1 MRPSFYPRLINGP
14 FDDPGIYVPF
24 MFTNRALL
32 FDLGDLGHLSSRD
45 ILKISHVFVSHTHM
59 DHFVGFDQMLRLFL
73 GREKELHLFGPKG
86 FMANVEG
93 KLAGYTWNLV
103 ESYDNR
109 FCLSV
114 TEVGA
119 NTLYTQKYLCQKQ
132 FAKDGKPQ
140 KKPFAGCLHNEPA
153 LEIEAAILDH
163 GIDSLGFSLKE
174 RFHVNIKKDGL
185 LKLGLPTGPWIN
197 RFKKAL
203 FDNKNPQSEISVPA
217 KTPRKFLLKEL
228 SDQIAVITPGQKI
241 TYIADAAYSEKN
253 ITKMIDLARNA
264 DHLFIEAPFLDKHAD
279 TARLKKHLTAA
290 QAGTIAGRAKAKR
303 FTPFHF
309 SPRYSD
315 QPDLL
320 QQEAQNAYRQ
330 ALS

>member
-24 MFTNRALL
+24 IFTNRALL
-32 FDLGDLGHLSSRD
+32 FDLGDLAPLSARD
-45 ILKISHVFVSHTHM
+45 ILKVSHVFVTHTHM
-59 DHFVGFDQMLRLFL
+59 DHFVGFDRILRLFL
-73 GREKELHLFGPKG
+73 GREKELHLFGPQG

-103 ESYDNR
+103 QSYDNR

-119 NTLYTQKYLCQKQ
+119 DTLYTQKYLCREQ
-132 FAKDGKPQ
+132 FAKGGKPQ
-140 KKPFAGCLHNEPA
+140 KRPFKGCLHNELTLKVDA
-153 LEIEAAILDH
+153 TILDH

-185 LKLGLPTGPWIN
+185 LRLGLTTGPWIN
-197 RFKKAL
+197 HFKKAL
-203 FDNKNPQSEISVPA
+203 FDNKDPQFEISVP
-217 KTPRKFLLKEL
+217 TPKPRNFLLKEL
-228 SDQIAVITPGQKI
+228 ADQIAVITPGQKI
-241 TYIADAAYSEKN
+241 TYIADAAYCQKN
-253 ITKMIDLARNA
+253 IDKMVDLAQDT
-264 DHLFIEAPFLDKHAD
+264 DHLFIEAPFLDKHTD

-290 QAGTIAGRAKAKR
+290 QAGTIAGRAQAKR

-320 QQEAQNAYRQ
+320 EQEAQNAYRQ